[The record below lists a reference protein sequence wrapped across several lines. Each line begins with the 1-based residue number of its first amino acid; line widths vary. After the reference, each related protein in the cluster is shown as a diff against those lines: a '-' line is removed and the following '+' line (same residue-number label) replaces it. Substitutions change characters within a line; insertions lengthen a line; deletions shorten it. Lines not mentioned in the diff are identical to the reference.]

1 LLSPD
6 HCYNWNKTTYGF
18 LQYSSSAFVRAL
30 AFTRCS
36 SRCL

>member
-6 HCYNWNKTTYGF
+6 HCYNCNKTTYGF
-18 LQYSSSAFVRAL
+18 LRYSPAFVRAL
-30 AFTRCS
+30 AFTCCS